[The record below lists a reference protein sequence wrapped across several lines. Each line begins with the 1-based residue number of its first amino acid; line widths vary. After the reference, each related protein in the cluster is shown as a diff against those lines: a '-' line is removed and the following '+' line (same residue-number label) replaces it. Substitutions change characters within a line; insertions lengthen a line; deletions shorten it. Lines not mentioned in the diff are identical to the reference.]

1 MKIKFDKYHIR
12 LRNAEHTILI
22 PRDTSGIHWNA
33 VGGEWG
39 KELIGD
45 REALYAL
52 LYSCAVLSYD
62 HNKIIYFPI
71 KGNKLNEE
79 DFLNYKH
86 DVVLTTY
93 KSGLHVSDWKEYRQ
107 IIRKMKPQT
116 YNFDYDRKRIDAH
129 AKEVEDQDFWH
140 YKVRER
146 TCVGYEK
153 DAFDTWFTALD
164 GQAYLSGYGALRE
177 MADRPLENEFVK
189 YQDYPPYRTFLTYE
203 PSTRHGDSYSD
214 KYCYGFMF
222 YDTSL
227 VPAMKAYMEKIRSEK
242 KFDEKK
248 KKLVINEHDTTKTK
262 SDLRNIRVAKKKKTK
277 KEVVDT

>member
-22 PRDTSGIHWNA
+22 PRNTSGIHWNA

-52 LYSCAVLSYD
+52 LYACAVLTYD

-71 KGNKLNEE
+71 KGNELNEE

-86 DVVLTTY
+86 DVVFTTY

-107 IIRKMKPQT
+107 IIRKMTPQT
-116 YNFDYDRKRIDAH
+116 YTFDYDRKRIDAH

-164 GQAYLSGYGALRE
+164 GQAYLSGYGTLRK

-189 YQDYPPYRTFLTYE
+189 CQDYLPYETFLTYE
-203 PSTRHGDSYSD
+203 PATRHGGSYNE

-248 KKLVINEHDTTKTK
+248 KKLVVNEHDTTKTK
-262 SDLRNIRVAKKKKTK
+262 SDLRNIRVARKKKTK

>member
-12 LRNAEHTILI
+12 HGNAEHTILI
-22 PRDTSGIHWNA
+22 PQNTSGIHWNA
-33 VGGEWG
+33 VGSGWG
-39 KELIGD
+39 NELIGD

-52 LYSCAVLSYD
+52 LYSCAVLTYD

-71 KGNKLNEE
+71 KKNRLNEA

-86 DVVLTTY
+86 DLVFTTY
-93 KSGLHVSDWKEYRQ
+93 KSGLHVSDWKKYRQ
-107 IIRKMKPQT
+107 TIRKMAPQT
-116 YNFDYDRKRIDAH
+116 YTFVYDRKRIDAH
-129 AKEVEDQDFWH
+129 AREFKGQEDWH

-153 DAFDTWFTALD
+153 DAFDTWFVALD
-164 GQAYLSGYGALRE
+164 GQAYLSGYGTLRE

-189 YQDYPPYRTFLTYE
+189 CQGYPPYETFLTYE
-203 PSTRHGDSYSD
+203 PATKHGGEYTD

-227 VPAMKAYMEKIRSEK
+227 VPAMKAYIKKIREEK
-242 KFDEKK
+242 KPDGKK
-248 KKLVINEHDTTKTK
+248 KNLIINEHDTTKTK
-262 SDLRNIRVAKKKKTK
+262 SNLRNIRLKN
-277 KEVVDT
+277 KERGN